1 MADHSIIVEIGA
13 NIADLT
19 NQLNS
24 ASNTL
29 QNFGSA
35 TQRIGADIAKGFGAV
50 GAGIGAGLGYAVNM
64 AADFDS
70 SMRKAGAIAGANTQ
84 EFEAMKQ
91 AAIDLGA
98 NTSKS
103 ATEVSGAMTELAAKG
118 FDANQVIAAMPGIIS
133 AAEASGEDL
142 AMTSDTVSSALNI
155 WGLEA
160 GEAGR
165 VADVLAESANSTAA
179 GILDMQ
185 YAFKYAGAPAAAL
198 GVSMEETAA
207 SIGLMT
213 NAGLQGENAGTAL
226 RASLLA
232 LLNPSEKNSKMME
245 SMGIQ
250 ITDTAGN
257 FVGISKLVDNLSKS
271 MEGMTDTQ
279 KAANLASL
287 VGTEAVSG
295 FLALMDA
302 GPAKIDEMT
311 ASLEN
316 SAGASQEAANKM
328 KAGIGGSIEQLTGS
342 IESLAISLGDQ
353 LVPYVQIVADF
364 ISMLVNKFNELS
376 ESTKQFLVVG
386 AAVTALLALFLA
398 TVGVVIMTIGTVAS
412 SIGALAIALGTTSA
426 VILTTIGVILA
437 IVAAVVALGV
447 GLVAAYNHVGW
458 FRDMVDAAWAWI
470 KNAFFT
476 ALEYIMGVVQW
487 LMADISAF
495 IGEQLAK
502 IKAFWNENGQAI
514 MTIVKTYFGVIQ
526 EYVQMVMGIIKG
538 VFQMVW
544 PIIVGVIRAAWETI
558 KAIVA
563 TAIDLVLGVIQTTL
577 RILQGDWAGAWET
590 IKSTAMSI
598 WKNIVGIFENI
609 DLAETGKNIINGL
622 IGGISSMAGAVKD
635 AVVGIGEKIKNGF
648 TSFFDINSP
657 SKVMYKDVGRW
668 IPAGIADGIIGNISS
683 VIAATKE
690 MSKAIMP
697 QAEMS
702 LAYSTPTSSYSPKY
716 HNVDTKA
723 ETANATKSMQPRDII
738 IEMTHVLDSEVI
750 GRKTERVV
758 SGQQAGKIAI
768 KNYMRGD

>member
-35 TQRIGADIAKGFGAV
+35 TQRIGADIAKGFGVV

-118 FDANQVIAAMPGIIS
+118 FDANQTIAAMPGIIS

-160 GEAGR
+160 SEASR

-207 SIGLMT
+207 AVGLMT

-245 SMGIQ
+245 SMGIA
-250 ITDTAGN
+250 ITDAEGN

-271 MEGMTDTQ
+271 MEGQTDTQ
-279 KAANLASL
+279 KAATLASL

-295 FLALMDA
+295 FLALMNA
-302 GPAKIDEMT
+302 GPSEIDKMT
-311 ASLEN
+311 ASLEG
-316 SAGASQEAANKM
+316 SAGASKEAADKM
-328 KAGIGGSIEQLTGS
+328 KSGIGGSIEQLTGS

-364 ISMLVNKFNELS
+364 LSNLVNKFNELS
-376 ESTKQFLVVG
+376 DGTKKFIVVG
-386 AAVTALLALFLA
+386 TAIVGLVSLLVAGLGILMSF
-398 TVGVVIMTIGTVAS
+398 VGLVAS
-412 SIGALAIALGTTSA
+412 GVGALAVAFGTTA
-426 VILTTIGVILA
+426 TVILSTVGIVLA
-437 IVAAVVALGV
+437 IVAAVIALGV

-476 ALEYIMGVVQW
+476 ALEYITGVVQW

-495 IGEQLAK
+495 MGEQLAK
-502 IKAFWNENGQAI
+502 IKAFWDENGAAI
-514 MTIVKTYFGVIQ
+514 MTSVQTYFGVIW
-526 EYVQMVMGIIKG
+526 EYIQMVMGIIKG
-538 VFQMVW
+538 IFEMVW
-544 PIIVGVIRAAWETI
+544 PIIVGILKAAWETI
-558 KAIVA
+558 KAIIA
-563 TAIDLVLGVIQTTL
+563 TAIDLVLGIIQTML
-577 RILQGDWAGAWET
+577 KVLQGDWEGAWET
-590 IKSTAMSI
+590 IKDTAMSI
-598 WKNIVGIFENI
+598 WDNIVGIFEGI
-609 DLAETGKNIINGL
+609 DLAETGKDIINGL
-622 IGGISSMAGAVKD
+622 ISGISSMGKAVKD
-635 AVVGIGEKIKNGF
+635 AVSGIGEKIKTGF
-648 TSFFDINSP
+648 TNFFDINSP
-657 SKVMYKDVGRW
+657 SKVMKNDVGRW
-668 IPAGIADGIIGNISS
+668 IPAGIADGITGNIGS

-690 MSKAIMP
+690 MSKAIKP

-702 LAYSTPTSSYSPKY
+702 LAYSTPTGSVSAMAQAPAVERNSQDTVVNFDRMFDGATF
-716 HNVDTKA
+716 NVRQDSDIKDIA
-723 ETANATKSMQPRDII
+723 RELYALQKSATRGK
-738 IEMTHVLDSEVI
+738 
-750 GRKTERVV
+750 GRR
-758 SGQQAGKIAI
+758 
-768 KNYMRGD
+768 

>member
-13 NIADLT
+13 NINDLT
-19 NQLNS
+19 QQLNN
-24 ASNTL
+24 ASSTL
-29 QNFGSA
+29 QDFGTA

-64 AADFDS
+64 AADFDT

-84 EFEAMKQ
+84 EFDAMKQ

-160 GEAGR
+160 GDASR

-179 GILDMQ
+179 GIEDMQ
-185 YAFKYAGAPAAAL
+185 YAFKYAGAPASAL

-207 SIGLMT
+207 AVGLMT

-245 SMGIQ
+245 SMGIA
-250 ITDTAGN
+250 ITDAEGN

-271 MEGMTDTQ
+271 MEGQTDTQ
-279 KAANLASL
+279 KAATLASL

-295 FLALMDA
+295 FLALMNA
-302 GPAKIDEMT
+302 GPSEIDKMT
-311 ASLEN
+311 ASLEG
-316 SAGASQEAANKM
+316 SAGASKEAADKM

-364 ISMLVNKFNELS
+364 LSNLVNKFNELS
-376 ESTKQFLVVG
+376 DGTKKFIVVG
-386 AAVTALLALFLA
+386 TAIVGLVSLLVAGLGILMSF
-398 TVGVVIMTIGTVAS
+398 VGLVAS
-412 SIGALAIALGTTSA
+412 GIGALAVAFGTTA
-426 VILTTIGVILA
+426 TVILSTVGIVLA
-437 IVAAVVALGV
+437 IVAAVVALGA
-447 GLVAAYNHVGW
+447 GLVAAYNNVGW

-476 ALEYIMGVVQW
+476 ALEYITGVVQW

-502 IKAFWNENGQAI
+502 IKAFWDENGQAI
-514 MTIVKTYFGVIQ
+514 MTIVTTVFGIIW
-526 EYVQMVMGIIKG
+526 EYIQMVMGIIKG
-538 VFQMVW
+538 IFEMVW
-544 PIIVGVIRAAWETI
+544 PIIVGILKAAWETI

-563 TAIDLVLGVIQTTL
+563 TAIDLVLGIIQTML
-577 RILQGDWAGAWET
+577 KVLQGDWEGAWET
-590 IKSTAMSI
+590 IKETAMSI
-598 WKNIVGIFENI
+598 WDNIVGIFEGI
-609 DLAETGKNIINGL
+609 DLAETGKDIINGL

-635 AVVGIGEKIKNGF
+635 AVTGIGEKIKNGF
-648 TSFFDINSP
+648 TAFFDINSP
-657 SKVMYKDVGRW
+657 SKVMKNDVGRW
-668 IPAGIADGIIGNISS
+668 IPAGIADGITGNISS

-690 MSKAIMP
+690 MSKAIIP

-702 LAYSTPTSSYSPKY
+702 LAYSTPTGSISATAQAPAVERTSQDTVVNFDRMFDGATI
-716 HNVDTKA
+716 NVRQESDIKDIARELYTLQKS
-723 ETANATKSMQPRDII
+723 ATRGK
-738 IEMTHVLDSEVI
+738 
-750 GRKTERVV
+750 GRR
-758 SGQQAGKIAI
+758 
-768 KNYMRGD
+768 